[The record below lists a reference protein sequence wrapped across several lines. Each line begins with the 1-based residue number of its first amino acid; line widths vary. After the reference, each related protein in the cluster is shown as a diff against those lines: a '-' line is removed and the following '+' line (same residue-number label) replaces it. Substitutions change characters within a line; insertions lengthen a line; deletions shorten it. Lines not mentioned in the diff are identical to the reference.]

1 MVKGAAMETTD
12 DLRGRYCLT
21 LDLDVET
28 ASYLS
33 TALDLAERIP
43 RRTKRDHPAVMRYGS
58 TISRVQ
64 RMLRDAIAE
73 ALRTSAAEGG
83 GDA

>member
-1 MVKGAAMETTD
+1 METTD
-12 DLRGRYCLT
+12 DLAGRYCLT
-21 LDLDVET
+21 LDLDVES

-43 RRTKRDHPAVMRYGS
+43 GRTKRDHDAVMRYGS

-73 ALRTSAAEGG
+73 ALRTAETEGG
-83 GDA
+83 GDV